1 MAELQIVE
9 NASALRYGLALGAEG
24 ASEAH
29 RGDCLL
35 IRLGTSEVD
44 GADDLSLPD
53 DAPARPGEL
62 LLVVSPELAMDLG
75 EAIQRAPRACIAAR
89 KGGGQHLDHSRS
101 PERHGAR
108 KSPATGTSLPLRF
121 AVDTRW

>member
-1 MAELQIVE
+1 MAELHIVE
-9 NASALRYGLALGAEG
+9 NASALHYGLALGAEG

-29 RGDCLL
+29 RGDRLL

-44 GADDLSLPD
+44 SADDLSLPD

-75 EAIQRAPRACIAAR
+75 EAIQWPPPGLHRRQEGRWAAPR
-89 KGGGQHLDHSRS
+89 SF
-101 PERHGAR
+101 P
-108 KSPATGTSLPLRF
+108 
-121 AVDTRW
+121 